1 MTSLPLLSMIPVQ
14 SILGKNMTQ
23 YTREQIKELAQNQ
36 IITVIFTKKD
46 GTERT
51 MNCTLNESSIPTEH
65 RPKNSS
71 TTARNDNTLAVFDTD
86 KQGWRSFTI
95 ADVKHVQ

>member
-1 MTSLPLLSMIPVQ
+1 M
-14 SILGKNMTQ
+14 
-23 YTREQIKELAQNQ
+23 YTRQQIKEKVQSGVT
-36 IITVIFTKKD
+36 TVVFTKKD

-51 MNCTLNESSIPTEH
+51 MKCTLNESLIPVEH
-65 RPKNSS
+65 RPKSDS
-71 TTARNDNTLAVFDTD
+71 TKSVKVNDSTLAVFDVD

>member
-1 MTSLPLLSMIPVQ
+1 MLI
-14 SILGKNMTQ
+14 IEFFLGKTMTQ
-23 YTREQIKELAQNQ
+23 YTRQQIKELAQNK
-36 IITVIFTKKD
+36 IITVVFTKKD

-51 MNCTLNESSIPTEH
+51 MNCTLNESNIPTEH
-65 RPKNSS
+65 KPKNTGTSVG
-71 TTARNDNTLAVFDTD
+71 NDNTLAVFDTD